1 MNQKRTELLRQLVQ
15 SDIGGK
21 KLPTVS
27 GITTEMGAI
36 PTSSTGYIN
45 TQPDSNK
52 AAAFIPYVFLLEEE
66 YTKLQSAFNL
76 FSSGNF
82 TASNT
87 EEFTK
92 YLLQTLG
99 AITGDDLLNNAA
111 LNKVIM
117 SRTLNEIWNDYLQVP
132 CGLPFA
138 ESKLIDLDV
147 AYSNSNKSDWEKSMD
162 RFKEKA
168 RIRTVLRQI
177 GIRMVSCAGHCRTL
191 LLGAIFR
198 FSWRPI
204 MTNPFEMIEVNNLTC
219 EYAPG
224 TPALSVH
231 ELNIRSGELT
241 FVVGASGSGKSTLPE
256 ALDS

>member
-1 MNQKRTELLRQLVQ
+1 MRKSQHGKRSPSIYIGNAKGEPTDPIQMSNDIVFAIQKLNQKRTELLRQLVQ

-76 FSSGNF
+76 LFSSGNF

-117 SRTLNEIWNDYLQVP
+117 SKTLNEIWNDYLQVP

-138 ESKLIDLDV
+138 ESKMIDLDV
-147 AYSNSNKSDWEKSMD
+147 AYSNSNKSDWEKN
-162 RFKEKA
+162 
-168 RIRTVLRQI
+168 QWI
-177 GIRMVSCAGHCRTL
+177 GSKKKPQNSH
-191 LLGAIFR
+191 
-198 FSWRPI
+198 SSQ
-204 MTNPFEMIEVNNLTC
+204 TNRNSN
-219 EYAPG
+219 G
-224 TPALSVH
+224 
-231 ELNIRSGELT
+231 
-241 FVVGASGSGKSTLPE
+241 LP
-256 ALDS
+256 